1 MEKSVVDEP
10 LWLANRR
17 LWQQEFNEGISQV
30 KSRPS
35 WLTLEVTAICNLR
48 CVQCPRENPDT
59 RFVETEMDE
68 SVAEK
73 FLPNLPHLTH
83 LQLYGLGEPLLSK
96 LFWKLVEDLRTK
108 DIDLV
113 GINSNGTLF
122 TEKNVDRLLR
132 SHLNFVNISLDA
144 ATPLTYK
151 RIRGGNFDKVL
162 AGIKRLTERRRD
174 LHASGELGRPNFRI
188 WMNMTLML
196 ENIRELPQFI
206 ELAHESGVDA
216 VDVWQ
221 MNMRSDG
228 ASKNWRLTHDDWTF
242 VYDEQHLSNAP
253 ALSNEMVRRALN
265 VAAETGVTFNPRP
278 DVWLPE

>member
-108 DIDLV
+108 DIDL
-113 GINSNGTLF
+113 
-122 TEKNVDRLLR
+122 
-132 SHLNFVNISLDA
+132 
-144 ATPLTYK
+144 
-151 RIRGGNFDKVL
+151 
-162 AGIKRLTERRRD
+162 
-174 LHASGELGRPNFRI
+174 
-188 WMNMTLML
+188 
-196 ENIRELPQFI
+196 
-206 ELAHESGVDA
+206 
-216 VDVWQ
+216 
-221 MNMRSDG
+221 
-228 ASKNWRLTHDDWTF
+228 
-242 VYDEQHLSNAP
+242 
-253 ALSNEMVRRALN
+253 
-265 VAAETGVTFNPRP
+265 
-278 DVWLPE
+278 